1 MNYFEFGFFDELSK
15 IAAKNRGAGGPRP
28 ANIPKSLKKGERG
41 SIRYKKPGSPA
52 PSAVEKV
59 QAASSQG
66 SSYLP
71 VPVSSSTPSAV
82 EKMQAASSNLPV
94 PVHSPAPSAAEKFE
108 AAHRRALDLI
118 GSPDSS
124 RRTSSV
130 VTSQGSSPNLP
141 VPVSSSAAPAAAAPA
156 APAKRGMS
164 NLTKGLLGGGA
175 AIVGSLAIRNYLRRR
190 KLEKAR
196 AEQEEG

>member
-94 PVHSPAPSAAEKFE
+94 PVHSPAPSAVEKMQ
-108 AAHRRALDLI
+108 AA
-118 GSPDSS
+118 S
-124 RRTSSV
+124 
-130 VTSQGSSPNLP
+130 SQGSSPNLP
-141 VPVSSSAAPAAAAPA
+141 VPVSGSAAPAAPAAA

-164 NLTKGLLGGGA
+164 NLAKGLLGGGA